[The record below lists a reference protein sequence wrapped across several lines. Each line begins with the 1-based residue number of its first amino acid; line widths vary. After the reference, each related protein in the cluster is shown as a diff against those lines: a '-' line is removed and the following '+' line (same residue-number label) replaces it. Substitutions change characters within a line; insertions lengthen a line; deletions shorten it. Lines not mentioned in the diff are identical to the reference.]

1 MKKHVIS
8 TINGS
13 AKLVNLTN
21 ESQNFKEE
29 DVSLT
34 VLILENLVGKT
45 SALNEVS
52 KIDSLIESHYKVNK
66 NPIIPFLVNY
76 LKNISMA
83 M

>member
-45 SALNEVS
+45 SALSEVS
-52 KIDSLIESHYKVNK
+52 KIDSLI
-66 NPIIPFLVNY
+66 
-76 LKNISMA
+76 
-83 M
+83 